1 LLGTGISPATW
12 VPPSTDAWQ
21 NSLYAFKIAP
31 QSSADTLYGNLRN
44 PANALVKQTITV
56 VSSLTRSTS
65 TNAVNWASSN
75 GWYVDFNPAGD
86 SPGERVNV
94 DPQLVLG
101 DLIVATNVPATGGG
115 CAVGGDSFF
124 YQFDYKTG
132 QYTNSAPSGIVAM
145 KLQGAEMVGISIY
158 QTSTRNLGIVVVD
171 SKSGINQEP
180 PHPPSNNMTAK
191 RAGWREVT
199 PH

>member
-1 LLGTGISPATW
+1 
-12 VPPSTDAWQ
+12 
-21 NSLYAFKIAP
+21 
-31 QSSADTLYGNLRN
+31 
-44 PANALVKQTITV
+44 
-56 VSSLTRSTS
+56 
-65 TNAVNWASSN
+65 
-75 GWYVDFNPAGD
+75 
-86 SPGERVNV
+86 
-94 DPQLVLG
+94 VLG
-101 DLIVATNVPATGGG
+101 DLIVATNVPASGGG